1 MSAVAV
7 TGPLAIRD
15 AALADVSEVT
25 DLERRSFPVPWKWE
39 YFASEVGQPFRFNRV
54 ARDARGALV
63 GYVFCAW
70 AGGEIHVNKIAV
82 EDRVRRS
89 GVAHRLMAEVF
100 ALGNRVGTEEIYLEV
115 RPSNA
120 PARRFYEKLGF
131 AVTGRRKAY
140 YLDGEDALVM
150 VLPRP
155 EAGFGE
161 S

>member
-1 MSAVAV
+1 MLAEEALRVRDAEIGDVEAVA
-7 TGPLAIRD
+7 
-15 AALADVSEVT
+15 E
-25 DLERRSFPVPWKWE
+25 LESRAFPIPWKWE

-54 ARDARGALV
+54 VLDRDSRLL

-82 EDRVRRS
+82 AEAWRRR
-89 GVAHRLMAEVF
+89 GVASRLMTEVF
-100 ALGNRVGTEEIYLEV
+100 ALARRVAAEEIYLEV

-120 PARRFYEKLGF
+120 PARRFYEGLGF
-131 AVTGRRKAY
+131 REAGRRKAY

-150 VLPRP
+150 VLPWP
-155 EAGFGE
+155 HGGVAA

>member
-1 MSAVAV
+1 MRTAEEALWVRDAEIADVEAVA
-7 TGPLAIRD
+7 
-15 AALADVSEVT
+15 E
-25 DLERRSFPVPWKWE
+25 LESRSFPVPWKWE

-54 ARDARGALV
+54 ALDRDSRLV

-82 EDRVRRS
+82 AEAWRRR

-100 ALGNRVGTEEIYLEV
+100 GLARRVASEEIYLEV
-115 RPSNA
+115 RPSNS
-120 PARRFYEKLGF
+120 PARLFYEGLGF
-131 AVTGRRKAY
+131 REAGRRKAY

-150 VLPRP
+150 VLPWSPRG
-155 EAGFGE
+155 AAA